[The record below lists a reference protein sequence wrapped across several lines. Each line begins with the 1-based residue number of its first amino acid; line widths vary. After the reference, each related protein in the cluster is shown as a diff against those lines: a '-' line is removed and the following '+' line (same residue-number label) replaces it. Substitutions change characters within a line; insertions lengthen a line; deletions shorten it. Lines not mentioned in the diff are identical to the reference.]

1 MDDVLSQNEINAL
14 LNAVDSGDV
23 EVEEHKGAELPKDFR
38 SYDLTSN
45 DRIIRGRMPTLDIIN
60 ERLAR
65 YMRASFFN
73 LLRKPVEVVQQQMQL
88 IKFSDWLVTIA
99 VPACLNI
106 FRIPPLRNMCLLA
119 MDANLMFGLVD
130 HLFGGNGGR
139 YRVEGREYST
149 IELQVIRRVVRDVL
163 DDMQKSWNPIIE
175 INPEFIRTEVN
186 PQFATIASP
195 SDVIINVSFEF
206 EIEASEKGH
215 MDLVIPYSVIEPI
228 RQQLSSAVQTE
239 QDLTDN
245 TWHGI
250 IRETIMGVNVDF
262 LVLLGKGEI
271 TVNDLMNLKVGD
283 TLPLDTDANSPL
295 DINIAGINKA
305 TGHPV
310 TSRGRLAVKL
320 DEAIGK
326 NMKPV
331 KKPNILIKGQSHERS
346 LSTNAES
353 QDSTGY

>member
-14 LNAVDSGDV
+14 LNAVDSGSVDT
-23 EVEEHKGAELPKDFR
+23 EDSKAIAEHHKEFR

-106 FRIPPLRNMCLLA
+106 FRIPPLRNMCLFA

-149 IELQVIRRVVRDVL
+149 IELQVIRRVIQNVL
-163 DDMQKSWNPIIE
+163 EDMQKSWNPIIE
-175 INPEFIRTEVN
+175 IEPEFIRTEVN

-239 QDLTDN
+239 QDINDS

-250 IRETIMGVNVDF
+250 IRETILGVAVDMQ
-262 LVLLGKGEI
+262 VLLGNGEI
-271 TVNDLMNLKVGD
+271 TVNDLMNLKIGD
-283 TLPLDTDANSPL
+283 TLPLNTDANSSL
-295 DINIAGINKA
+295 NATIGGVHVA
-305 TGHPV
+305 TGRPV
-310 TSRGRLAVKL
+310 TSRGRLALKL
-320 DEAIGK
+320 DNAIGR
-326 NMKPV
+326 MKSDT
-331 KKPNILIKGQSHERS
+331 KSKALRGQIHERPHPDKHEPRQS
-346 LSTNAES
+346 S
-353 QDSTGY
+353 GF